1 MMAFL
6 QNLQAYPML
15 RLKMPFIPSE
25 LLATAVLW
33 PKQIL
38 RMLFKSFLFNPKIT
52 TFWGFVG
59 EDFIIMIAVCR
70 WVVQALAKRLNIF
83 FCHRMDCPKEIA
95 YRSHF
100 APAG

>member
-70 WVVQALAKRLNIF
+70 WVDQALAKRLNF
-83 FCHRMDCPKEIA
+83 FLLP
-95 YRSHF
+95 
-100 APAG
+100 